1 MKKINLTILVLVF
14 SVFVFTGCG
23 DSDKETESETS
34 DTKKSEETTSTS
46 KDENKTA
53 GEEPHKVEGE
63 LLAIDVP
70 TIQCGMCTKN
80 IKNALN
86 KVDGVIAVNVSV
98 EKKKCMVDYDA
109 GKTNET
115 EIEGAIV
122 SAGYQANDKPADK
135 NAYDKLDDCCKIG
148 GH

>member
-1 MKKINLTILVLVF
+1 MKKINLTILALVF
-14 SVFVFTGCG
+14 SAFIYAGCG
-23 DSDKETESETS
+23 DSDNKTESENS

-53 GEEPHKVEGE
+53 GEEPHKVKGE
-63 LLAIDVP
+63 LLAVDVP
-70 TIQCGMCTKN
+70 TIQCGTCTKN

-98 EKKKCMVDYDA
+98 DKKKCMVDYDA
-109 GKTNET
+109 SKTDLT
-115 EIEGAIV
+115 VIEGAIV

-135 NAYDKLDDCCKIG
+135 TAYDNLNECCKIG